1 MKYNFRNYKKKG
13 FSLLEIILVLAVA
26 AGFIIGVFMLLSK
39 TQAGQRAAREANYM
53 TTITTGVRALYIGVP
68 SYAGITT
75 AAIVNARVFPEDM
88 LPDSTSTAPLNSWK
102 GLVTIASSNE
112 GPSGATG
119 SSFTITYPNVPGE
132 DCVKIVS
139 QIGPS
144 YYIIKVN
151 GTTVKDPVNLLD
163 PATLGVACKAGG
175 NSNTLVVT
183 NY

>member
-1 MKYNFRNYKKKG
+1 MKYNFKHFNKKG
-13 FSLLEIILVLAVA
+13 FSLLEIILVIAVA

-53 TTITTGVRALYIGVP
+53 TTISTGVKALYVGVP
-68 SYAGITT
+68 SYVGITT

-102 GLVTIASSNE
+102 GLVTIDSSNE
-112 GPSGATG
+112 GPSGAPG
-119 SSFTITYPNVPGE
+119 SSFTITYPSVPGE

-144 YYIIKVN
+144 YYIIRVN
-151 GTTVKDPVNLLD
+151 GTTVKDPVNLLN
-163 PATLGVACKAGG
+163 PGTLGTSCKAGG
-175 NSNTLVVT
+175 NSNTIVVV